1 MSQLVDIF
9 RSEFELAFTDA
20 VTRALAFDG
29 ADVYMDNLFGLI
41 FKANFQHWHDE
52 DFVADFY
59 QLIVDKS
66 QGHVAEVM
74 DFLHEFNVLFYGSLR
89 LYGVEER
96 ADQLLAEAF
105 GQNAYEALHTPGHY
119 HQAYKANPS
128 ATTFLAFIDGN
139 PWLRA
144 MLWIRFLGMRQL
156 LRVTGRQTE
165 GKR

>member
-9 RSEFELAFTDA
+9 RSEFELALTDA
-20 VTRALAFDG
+20 TARALAFSG

-59 QLIVDKS
+59 QLIIDKS
-66 QGHVAEVM
+66 QDHVADVM

-89 LYGVEER
+89 LHGVEGR

-105 GQNAYEALHTPGHY
+105 GQNAYEPQQTPGQY
-119 HQAYKANPS
+119 HQAYKANPNT
-128 ATTFLAFIDGN
+128 ATFLAFISGN

-144 MLWIRFLGMRQL
+144 ILWIRFLGLRQL
-156 LRVTGRQTE
+156 LKTSGREEE